1 MYSSRRYSVQ
11 RHIDNLHG
19 GDGTAVPF
27 VEYLAGRTSG
37 KYLPGVQPVFM
48 SSLDKLIKEAKA
60 VRMRR
65 VIEHSIPPS
74 GDPSYN
80 EQAKLLMQILIKDS
94 FDDMRKLQ
102 KEFEDST
109 KSINQS

>member
-27 VEYLAGRTSG
+27 VEYLVGRTSG

-60 VRMRR
+60 VRIRR
-65 VIEHSIPPS
+65 VVEQSLPPS
-74 GDPSYN
+74 GDPSYD
-80 EQAKLLMQILIKDS
+80 EQAKLLKIILFKSSCDE
-94 FDDMRKLQ
+94 MTKLQ

-109 KSINQS
+109 NSINHS